1 VTEVRGRTEQAFR
14 KEEHLRKSREFD
26 AVFKNGRVVRD
37 GQLRI
42 FNVPNGLDYSRIGLV
57 VGRRIGSAVR
67 RNRVKRL
74 FREAF
79 RRNKNHLPRGF
90 DLVVA
95 PLPGYADDS
104 LEEVQNRFLGLLSKL
119 PKVAGRSQARS
130 TGRDAQRRAGE
141 SSRTPRT
148 EQ

>member
-1 VTEVRGRTEQAFR
+1 VTEARGRTEQTFR
-14 KEEHLRKSREFD
+14 KEEHLRKPREFD
-26 AVFKNGRVVRD
+26 TVFENGRVVRD

-42 FNVPNGLDYSRIGLV
+42 FNLPNGLDYSRIGLV
-57 VGRRIGSAVR
+57 VGKRIGSAVR

-79 RRNKNHLPRGF
+79 RLNKSRLPRGF
-90 DLVVA
+90 DLVVV

-104 LEEVQNRFLGLLSKL
+104 LEEVQDRFLGLVRKL
-119 PKVAGRSQARS
+119 PKIDGRDQARS
-130 TGRDAQRRAGE
+130 VGRGFSHRAAKP
-141 SSRTPRT
+141 SPAPRT